1 MGSRIRLWVQAAFA
15 ALTNGYFYGFVTGSI
30 YTGPLKKACV
40 PGLNCYS
47 CPGALGSCPIGSL
60 QSALAGRE
68 KSFPFYVVGFLLLFG
83 SVFGRTVCG
92 WLCPFGLVQDLLYK
106 IPFMKKRKNL
116 PGHRFLTK
124 GKYLV
129 LALFVILLPL
139 LATGIQ
145 GQGKPWF
152 CQYICP
158 SGTLFAGIPLVGMT
172 ESLRE
177 TAGVLFGWKVLVL
190 LAVTLLAVWVFRPFC
205 KYLCPLGAFYS
216 FFNSFA
222 VIRYQVDTQACV
234 RCGKCKEVC
243 KMDIRTWETP
253 NHPECIRCGE
263 CVKACAADA
272 IHRTGRAVGSAKKH
286 ILHSGP
292 HRF

>member
-1 MGSRIRLWVQAAFA
+1 MGSRIRLWVQVAFA
-15 ALTNGYFYGFVTGSI
+15 ALTNGYFYGFITGSI
-30 YTGPLKKACV
+30 YTGPLKKVCV

-47 CPGALGSCPIGSL
+47 CPGALGSCPVGSL

-68 KSFPFYVVGFLLLFG
+68 KSFPFYIVGFLLLFG
-83 SVFGRTVCG
+83 SVFGRAVCG

-129 LALFVILLPL
+129 LVLFVILLPL
-139 LATGIQ
+139 LAAGGQ
-145 GQGKPWF
+145 GQGKSWF

-158 SGTLFAGIPLVGMT
+158 SGTLFAGIPLVGMA

-190 LAVTLLAVWVFRPFC
+190 LAVALLAVWIFRPFC

-222 VIRYQVDTQACV
+222 VFRYQIDKQACV
-234 RCGKCKEVC
+234 RCGKCEEVC
-243 KMDIRTWETP
+243 KMDIRAWETP

-263 CVKACAADA
+263 CVKACVA
-272 IHRTGRAVGSAKKH
+272 GAKKAG
-286 ILHSGP
+286 ILHPGP

>member
-15 ALTNGYFYGFVTGSI
+15 ALTNGYFYGFLTGTI
-30 YTGPLKKACV
+30 YTGPLKQACV

-60 QSALAGRE
+60 QSVLAGRE
-68 KSFPFYVVGFLLLFG
+68 KSFPFYAVGFLLLFG
-83 SVFGRTVCG
+83 SVFGRAVCG
-92 WLCPFGLVQDLLYK
+92 WLCPFGLVQELLYK
-106 IPFMKKRKNL
+106 IPFVKKRKNL
-116 PGHRFLTK
+116 PGHRILTK
-124 GKYLV
+124 VKYLV

-139 LATGIQ
+139 LAADTQ

-158 SGTLFAGIPLVGMT
+158 SGTLLAGIPLVGSV

-190 LAVTLLAVWVFRPFC
+190 LAVALLAVWVFRPFC

-222 VIRYQVDTQACV
+222 VFRYQVDEQACV
-234 RCGKCKEVC
+234 RCGKCREVC

-263 CVKACAADA
+263 CVQACAAGA
-272 IHRTGRAVGSAKKH
+272 IHRAGRAAGSAKKH

-292 HRF
+292 H